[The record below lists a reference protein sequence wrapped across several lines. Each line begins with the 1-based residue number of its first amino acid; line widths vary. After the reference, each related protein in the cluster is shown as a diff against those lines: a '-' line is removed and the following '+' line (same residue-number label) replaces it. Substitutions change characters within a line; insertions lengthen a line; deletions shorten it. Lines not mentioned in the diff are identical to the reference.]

1 MRNILILALVLGF
14 VHGTLIADG
23 PPMDERGNVT
33 VDFVTLTLTDKQIQQ
48 AGATRWI
55 ELTKE
60 QKIKVKKA
68 GGPADMRLLH
78 VITHHYDDCTC
89 GMPAYAV
96 WNKEKSVD
104 FPLTEDANDENMLS
118 WSAVVKKIYRS
129 TFFINLKGEI
139 YKNNTLLDGQ
149 AVEAEVKKLEKGKTV
164 VVDRPSFLSEEVIK
178 KALAAEKMIRG
189 FAEKRG
195 LKVYPEKPN
204 REE

>member
-1 MRNILILALVLGF
+1 MVLGF

-33 VDFVTLTLTDKQIQQ
+33 AVFVTLKLTDEQFQQ

-60 QKIKVKKA
+60 QRAKIKKE
-68 GGPADMRLLH
+68 GGDDVRLLEI
-78 VITHHYDDCTC
+78 ITHHFEGCSC

-104 FPLTEDANDENMLS
+104 YPFLTARAKKENMLP
-118 WSAVVKKIYRS
+118 WTEAVKKAERT

-139 YKNNTLLDGQ
+139 YKNNTLLNGQ
-149 AVEAEVKKLEKGKTV
+149 AVEAEVKKLKKDDTV
-164 VVDRPSFLSEEVIK
+164 VVDRPPFLSEEVIK
-178 KALAAEKMIRG
+178 KALAVEKIIRV